1 VKLETKSPK
10 NQSLGVNQGPN
21 LRNSRPGIFFAK
33 DEHIQGSNSVE
44 NKGENEEIKSL
55 KVN

>member
-1 VKLETKSPK
+1 MKLETKSPK